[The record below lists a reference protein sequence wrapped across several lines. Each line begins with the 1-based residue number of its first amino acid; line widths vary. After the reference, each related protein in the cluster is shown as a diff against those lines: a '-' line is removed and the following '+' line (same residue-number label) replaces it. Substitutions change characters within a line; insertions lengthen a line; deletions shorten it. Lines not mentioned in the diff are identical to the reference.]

1 MKTITISDLRRQW
14 PQVEAALRVEKEI
27 LITRNG
33 KPVAKLVRPT
43 ERDVKR
49 WKLQLSRER

>member
-1 MKTITISDLRRQW
+1 MRTITITDLRQCW
-14 PQVEAALRVEKEI
+14 PEVEASLQTENEI

-33 KPVAKLVRPT
+33 KPVAKLVRLI

-49 WKLQLSRER
+49 WKLQ